1 MESCGRT
8 SSCRSSPRIAREDG
22 RKRPL
27 EREPSALWQELD
39 PRFRGGERRWRF
51 VRAFG
56 LTTAIL
62 LGPATAQAQDSVATF
77 YRGRTVS
84 ITIGYPPGG
93 SYDGYSRLAAAH
105 MGKYIPGH
113 PSFIVQNK
121 PGGIGVMR
129 SFYETATRDGA
140 TIGIFPETIGIVQLT
155 QPEIGKWNVRELS
168 YIGSFA
174 NVNAVFMVRKGAPAT
189 TIEELKRTAI
199 DVGCNTPV
207 GVSYINPAIMK
218 TFGGLKLNIICGY
231 PGTASLPIALARG
244 EIDMVTGAW
253 TGWKNR
259 SEVVRGEIKPIIQS
273 GLARH
278 KDLPDVPLMQ
288 EAIADPTGKKVAEF
302 MSAGSAIGRAL
313 IVPPKVPA
321 ERVAALRNAF
331 EALVKDPEFLRQAA
345 QTDIEIDPKSG
356 PETQTI
362 SDAILATPP
371 EVVKSALA
379 VSK

>member
-1 MESCGRT
+1 LGSG
-8 SSCRSSPRIAREDG
+8 
-22 RKRPL
+22 
-27 EREPSALWQELD
+27 AL
-39 PRFRGGERRWRF
+39 
-51 VRAFG
+51 AAG
-56 LTTAIL
+56 LL
-62 LGPATAQAQDSVATF
+62 LGLAGAQAQDAVAAF
-77 YRGRTVS
+77 YRGRTIS

-93 SYDGYSRLAAAH
+93 SYDSYSRLAAAN
-105 MGKYIPGH
+105 MGKYIPGR
-113 PSFIVQNK
+113 PSFVVQNK

-129 SFYETATRDGA
+129 SFYETAPRDGA

-155 QPEIGKWNVRELS
+155 QPEIGKWNVRDLS

-189 TIEELKRTAI
+189 TIEELKTTAI
-199 DVGCNTPV
+199 NVGCNTPV

-278 KDLPDVPLMQ
+278 RDLPDVPLMQ
-288 EAIADPTGKKVAEF
+288 EAISDPTGKKVAEF

-313 IVPPKVPA
+313 IVPPKVPP
-321 ERVAALRNAF
+321 ERVAALRSAF

-345 QTDIEIDPKSG
+345 QTDIEVDPKSG
-356 PETQTI
+356 PETQAI
-362 SDAILATPP
+362 SDAILGTPP
-371 EVVKSALA
+371 EVVRSALA

>member
-1 MESCGRT
+1 MT
-8 SSCRSSPRIAREDG
+8 D
-22 RKRPL
+22 RKNATWACQNLRN
-27 EREPSALWQELD
+27 SAL
-39 PRFRGGERRWRF
+39 
-51 VRAFG
+51 VAG
-56 LTTAIL
+56 LL
-62 LGPATAQAQDSVATF
+62 LACAPAQAQDSVSAF
-77 YRGRTVS
+77 YGGRTVS

-93 SYDGYSRLAAAH
+93 SYDAYSRLAAAH
-105 MGKYIPGH
+105 LGKYIPGH
-113 PSFIVQNK
+113 PGFIVQNK

-129 SFYETATRDGA
+129 SFYETAPRDGS

-155 QPEIGKWNVRELS
+155 HPEIGKWNVRDLS

-189 TIEELKRTAI
+189 TVEELRRTPI

-218 TFGGLKLNIICGY
+218 TFGGLKFKIICGY

-253 TGWKNR
+253 TAWKNR
-259 SEVVRGEIKPIIQS
+259 PEVAGGEVKPIIQS

-278 KDLPDVPLMQ
+278 KELPEVPLMQ
-288 EAIADPTGKKVAEF
+288 EVISDPIGKKVAEF

-313 IVPPKVPA
+313 IAPPGVPA

-331 EALVKDPEFLRQAA
+331 DQLVKDPEFLRQAA
-345 QTDIEIDPKSG
+345 ETGTELDPKSG
-356 PETQTI
+356 LETQAI
-362 SDAILATPP
+362 SNAILATPP
-371 EVVKSALA
+371 DVVRSALA

>member
-1 MESCGRT
+1 LR
-8 SSCRSSPRIAREDG
+8 
-22 RKRPL
+22 
-27 EREPSALWQELD
+27 AL
-39 PRFRGGERRWRF
+39 
-51 VRAFG
+51 G
-56 LTTAIL
+56 LTVTL
-62 LGPATAQAQDSVATF
+62 LLAAAGAQAQDSVAAF
-77 YRGRTVS
+77 YRGRTIS

-93 SYDGYSRLAAAH
+93 SYDSYSRLAAAH

-113 PSFIVQNK
+113 PGFIVQNR
-121 PGGIGVMR
+121 PGGIGAMR
-129 SFYETATRDGA
+129 SFYETAPRDGA

-155 QPEIGKWNVRELS
+155 QPDIGKWNVRELS

-189 TIEELKRTAI
+189 TIEELKTTPVN
-199 DVGCNTPV
+199 VGCNTPV

-244 EIDMVTGAW
+244 EIDLVTGAW

-278 KDLPDVPLMQ
+278 KDLPEVPLMQ
-288 EAIADPTGKKVAEF
+288 EAISDPTGKKVAEF

-321 ERVAALRNAF
+321 ERVAALRTAF
-331 EALVKDPEFLRQAA
+331 ESLVTDPEFLRQAA
-345 QTDIEIDPKSG
+345 ATGIEVDPKSG
-356 PETQTI
+356 PETQAI

-371 EVVKSALA
+371 EVVRSALA

>member
-1 MESCGRT
+1 VTDRKSAT
-8 SSCRSSPRIAREDG
+8 WACRNLRSG
-22 RKRPL
+22 
-27 EREPSALWQELD
+27 AL
-39 PRFRGGERRWRF
+39 
-51 VRAFG
+51 AAG
-56 LTTAIL
+56 LL
-62 LGPATAQAQDSVATF
+62 LACAPAQAQDSVAAF
-77 YRGRTVS
+77 YGGRTVS

-93 SYDGYSRLAAAH
+93 SYDAYSRLAAAH
-105 MGKYIPGH
+105 LGKYIPGH
-113 PSFIVQNK
+113 PGFIVQNK

-129 SFYETATRDGA
+129 SFYETAPRDGS

-155 QPEIGKWNVRELS
+155 HPEIGKWNVRELS

-189 TIEELKRTAI
+189 TVEELKRTPI

-218 TFGGLKLNIICGY
+218 TFGGLRFKIICGY

-253 TGWKNR
+253 TAWKNR
-259 SEVVRGEIKPIIQS
+259 PEVAGGEVKPIIQS

-278 KDLPDVPLMQ
+278 KELPEVPLMQ
-288 EAIADPTGKKVAEF
+288 EVISDPIGKKVAEF

-313 IVPPKVPA
+313 IAPPGVPA

-331 EALVKDPEFLRQAA
+331 DQLVKDPEFLRQAA
-345 QTDIEIDPKSG
+345 ETGTELDPKSG
-356 PETQTI
+356 LETQAI
-362 SDAILATPP
+362 SNAILATPP
-371 EVVKSALA
+371 DVVRSALA